1 MISNCLNLTK
11 LFMKSLQMSKVT
23 GKKQKFMFGFLLAS
37 VALFIFL
44 PFIVFFGIFMF
55 SMTSQLNEVGYA
67 SIGLEMMCF
76 LVAIFTFVFSFSVML
91 NQFYFSEDIPTIL
104 PLPLK
109 PEEIVIS
116 KFTSCFLAE
125 NVMEFLMLLVG
136 VIGYGL
142 AVNAN
147 FGSYL
152 ISLLGIFT
160 LPIIPMV
167 YCGSLCLIIMN
178 FTKAIKNKE
187 TIRKISIVAVML
199 ILVFFASMI
208 GVLQN
213 FDFESYV
220 QSFALGNHTILNYSR
235 IIFPHIQLF
244 VDAFDRCSILSLI
257 SYLLVNVIYILLFV
271 FLAQRL
277 YLPGVI
283 GLYSHDTKTKSNSTK
298 LLNDLKE
305 NNIIKSYL
313 IKELKTLFRSPTL
326 FINCVLINFI
336 WPIFVYVIY
345 KVSMRYTISDI
356 KVLIYSNPIYIFKII
371 LLYVI
376 GISIMIPALNSI
388 SASSFSR
395 EGKHFAFMK
404 YIPVKYGIQ
413 WIVKI
418 LCSFII
424 SYVGI
429 NLFTSIFFV
438 IVGVPILWCIYF
450 YLISFWIVYFVC
462 SLGTYIDSIQPKLV
476 WDDEINSLRENYNT
490 FMLMGFALLLFVLFV
505 GGGYYLM
512 FKVQYPIT
520 NTIFIFILAICFLS
534 YFISLIIAKYDSI
547 NIIEQQDL

>member
-1 MISNCLNLTK
+1 MISNCLNLTR

-23 GKKQKFMFGFLLAS
+23 GRRQRLVFGFLLGS

-44 PFIVFFGIFMF
+44 PFIVFFGLFMF

-76 LVAIFTFVFSFSVML
+76 LVAIFTFVFSFSIIL
-91 NQFYFSEDIPTIL
+91 NQFYFSEDIPSIL

-125 NVMEFLMLLVG
+125 NVMEFLMLFVG
-136 VIGYGL
+136 VLGYGL
-142 AVNAN
+142 AVGAPIS
-147 FGSYL
+147 SYI
-152 ISLLGIFT
+152 ISLIGVFT

-178 FTKAIKNKE
+178 FTKVIKNKE
-187 TIRKISIVAVML
+187 TIRKISIIAVLL
-199 ILVFFASMI
+199 ILLFFASMV
-208 GVLQN
+208 GALQS
-213 FDFESYV
+213 FDFEGYV
-220 QSFALGNHTILNYSR
+220 QSFALGNHTVLHFSR

-244 VDAFDRCSILSLI
+244 VDAFDNTSVLSLI
-257 SYLLVNVIYILLFV
+257 SYILLNVIYILLFV
-271 FLAQRL
+271 LLSQHL

-283 GLYSHDTKTKSNSTK
+283 GLYSQDTKTKSNSTK
-298 LLNDLKE
+298 LLNNLKE
-305 NNIIKSYL
+305 NSVVKSYL
-313 IKELKTLFRSPTL
+313 MKEFKTLFRSPTL
-326 FINCVLINFI
+326 FINCILINFI

-345 KVSMRYTISDI
+345 KVTMSYNLTDI
-356 KVLIYSNPIYIFKII
+356 RNLVSTNPGYLFKVV
-371 LLYVI
+371 LLYVV
-376 GISIMIPALNSI
+376 GVSILIPALNSI
-388 SASSFSR
+388 AASSFSR

-424 SYVGI
+424 SFAGI
-429 NLFTSIFFV
+429 NLFTTIFF
-438 IVGVPILWCIYF
+438 IVARIPITWCLYY

-462 SLGTYIDSIQPKLV
+462 CLGAYIDSIQPKLV
-476 WDDEINSLRENYNT
+476 WDDEINALRENYNT
-490 FMLMGFALLLFVLFV
+490 FMLMGFSLLLFLIFV

-512 FKVQYPIT
+512 FKISYPIT
-520 NTIFIFILAICFLS
+520 NTIFIYILFICALS
-534 YFISLIIAKYDSI
+534 YFISLVVAKFDAK
-547 NIIEQQDL
+547 NIIEQQNL

>member
-11 LFMKSLQMSKVT
+11 LFMKSLQMGKVT
-23 GKKQKFMFGFLLAS
+23 GKKNKVIFGFLLAS

-44 PFIVFFGIFMF
+44 PFILFFGIFMF
-55 SMTSQLNEVGYA
+55 SMTEQLNEVGYA

-76 LVAIFTFVFSFSVML
+76 LVAIFTFVFSFSVIL
-91 NQFYFSEDIPTIL
+91 NQFYFSEDIPSIL

-136 VIGYGL
+136 VIGYGI
-142 AVNAN
+142 AVNAPIGN
-147 FGSYL
+147 YILSL
-152 ISLLGIFT
+152 IGIFT

-187 TIRKISIVAVML
+187 TIRKISIVAVL
-199 ILVFFASMI
+199 IVLLFFACMV
-208 GVLQN
+208 GTLQN

-220 QSFALGNHTILNYSR
+220 QSFALGNHTVLEYSR
-235 IIFPHIQLF
+235 VIFPHIQLF
-244 VDAFDRCSILSLI
+244 VDAFDRGSILSLV
-257 SYLLVNVIYILLFV
+257 SYLLVNVIYVLLFV
-271 FLAQRL
+271 LLAQRL

-283 GLYSHDTKTKSNSTK
+283 GLYSQDTKTKSNSTK

-305 NNIIKSYL
+305 NSVIKSYL
-313 IKELKTLFRSPTL
+313 IKELKILFRSPTL

-345 KVSMRYTISDI
+345 KVTMSYNLADIRY
-356 KVLIYSNPIYIFKII
+356 LIHTDSIYMFKLI

-376 GISIMIPALNSI
+376 GVSIMIPALNSI

-395 EGKHFAFMK
+395 EGKHFSFMK

-424 SYVGI
+424 SFIGI
-429 NLFTSIFFV
+429 NLFTTLFFV
-438 IVGVPILWCIYF
+438 IAGVPILWCIYY

-462 SLGTYIDSIQPKLV
+462 CLGIYLDSIQPKLV

-490 FMLMGFALLLFVLFV
+490 FMLMGFALLLFAIFV
-505 GGGYYLM
+505 GGGYYIM
-512 FKVQYPIT
+512 FKVEYPIT
-520 NTIFIFILAICFLS
+520 NTIFGYILAICFLS
-534 YFISLIIAKYDSI
+534 YFISIIIAKYDSI